1 MGKLGVVSLAFVLA
15 FVLAAVCVPHADAF
29 SRGAPA
35 RTSGGSFPGES
46 NCTRCHAGE
55 VNSGPGTL
63 SLTVGGVAASGES
76 AAETLTYTPGETIAL
91 IVSFEDTTK
100 HRVGFQLTARSGD
113 GCGQPGSLA
122 AASSDDGSGIK
133 TGSGTCGPAS
143 SQVQWV
149 THQSPRNGSSA
160 TFAVDWTAPAED
172 VGPVTIAIAA
182 NGANGEMNSSGDNI
196 YTLQAVLQPQAAAP
210 AAPVISDGG
219 VTSLGDSETPL
230 TTGAPGGIAVI
241 SGTGFAEMGE
251 GTLGAL
257 GADGGLATNAGGVC
271 VEVNQVRAPVLYAD
285 ATSVFVQIP
294 AETALGP
301 AAVQVIGNC
310 DPAPDGPQEVRSNTA
325 MFEIASVQP
334 VLLQVSE
341 SVQGA
346 VAVHEDFSLVASEPE
361 APAATEMSTPAE
373 GDPPADASGPA
384 MSPAVPGDVV
394 TFFGTGF
401 GSTDP
406 ALASGE
412 IPTLSHV
419 LDAES
424 VQLMLGET
432 MVPDD
437 HIVFAG
443 ATPDVVGLYQLSAK
457 IPDAMP
463 AGDFAVSLMVD
474 MQSSP
479 LGPMI
484 NIGVPAATDD
494 GVACAADL
502 VLSVGESCS
511 GSVNVFGTDYTG
523 VFEVQETQACVTV
536 AELPPF
542 CGEETLNPLN
552 LDLLVAEKQTDG
564 TWKITKF
571 GD

>member
-1 MGKLGVVSLAFVLA
+1 
-15 FVLAAVCVPHADAF
+15 
-29 SRGAPA
+29 
-35 RTSGGSFPGES
+35 
-46 NCTRCHAGE
+46 
-55 VNSGPGTL
+55 L
-63 SLTVGGVAASGES
+63 SLTVGGVAASGDS
-76 AAETLTYTPGETIAL
+76 AVADLTYTPGETIAL

-100 HRVGFQLTARSGD
+100 FRVGFQLTARSGD

-143 SQVQWV
+143 TQVQWV
-149 THQSPRNGSSA
+149 THQSPRSGSSA

-182 NGANGEMNSSGDNI
+182 NGADGSQDNRNDNI
-196 YTLQAVLQPQAAAP
+196 YTLQAVLQPEGAAP

-251 GTLGAL
+251 GSLGSI

-310 DPAPDGPQEVRSNTA
+310 EAAPDGPQEVLSNVA

-334 VLLQVSE
+334 VLAQVSE

-361 APAATEMSTPAE
+361 TPAATEMQATPATAE
-373 GDPPADASGPA
+373 GDAQEDSSGPG

-412 IPTLSHV
+412 IPSLSHV
-419 LDAES
+419 LAAES

-432 MVPDD
+432 MIPDD

-479 LGPMI
+479 AGPMI
-484 NIGVPAATDD
+484 TIGMAAAT
-494 GVACAADL
+494 VACVADL
-502 VLSVGESCS
+502 VLNVGESCS
-511 GSVNVFGTDYTG
+511 GDVNVFGTAYSG
-523 VFEVQETQACVTV
+523 VFEVEETQACVTV
-536 AELPPF
+536 EGLPPF

>member
-15 FVLAAVCVPHADAF
+15 AVCVPQVA
-29 SRGAPA
+29 A
-35 RTSGGSFPGES
+35 RSSGGPNLTSGGDFPGERS
-46 NCTRCHAGE
+46 CTACHVGADA
-55 VNSGPGTL
+55 NSGPGTL
-63 SLTVGGVAASGES
+63 TLTVGGTAASSEPD
-76 AAETLTYTPGETIAL
+76 AATLTYTPGEMIPL

-100 HRVGFQLTARSGD
+100 FRVGFQLTVRSGD

-133 TGSGTCGPAS
+133 TGSAACGPAS

-149 THQSPRNGSSA
+149 THQRPRNGSSA
-160 TFAVDWTAPAED
+160 TFAIDWTAPAED
-172 VGPVTIAIAA
+172 VGPVTIAVAV
-182 NGANGEMNSSGDNI
+182 NGADGSGVRGDHI
-196 YTLQAVLQPQAAAP
+196 YTLQAVVQPQAAAP

-241 SGTGFAEMGE
+241 SGTGFAAMGE
-251 GTLGAL
+251 GTLGSV

-285 ATSVFVQIP
+285 ATSVFVQLP

-301 AAVQVIGNC
+301 AAVQVIRDC
-310 DPAPDGPQEVRSNTA
+310 EAAPDGPQEVLSNVA
-325 MFEIASVQP
+325 MFEIASVKP
-334 VLLQVSE
+334 ALVHVSE
-341 SVQGA
+341 STPGA

-361 APAATEMSTPAE
+361 TPAATDMSAMSAPAE
-373 GDPPADASGPA
+373 SDPAEDTSGPE
-384 MSPAVPGDVV
+384 MSPAVPGSVV
-394 TFFGTGF
+394 TLFGTGF
-401 GSTDP
+401 GPTDP

-412 IPTLSHV
+412 IPALSHV
-419 LDAES
+419 LAAES

-432 MVPDD
+432 TIPDD
-437 HIVFAG
+437 HIVYAG
-443 ATPDVVGLYQLSAK
+443 ATPGIAGLYQLSAR
-457 IPDAMP
+457 IPEAMP
-463 AGDFAVSLMVD
+463 VGEHAVSLMVD
-474 MQSSP
+474 MQASP
-479 LGPMI
+479 AGAMI
-484 NIGVPAATDD
+484 AIGMPEPDDD
-494 GVACAADL
+494 GLACVADL
-502 VLSVGESCS
+502 VLNVGESCS
-511 GSVNVFGTDYTG
+511 GSVNVFGTQYTG

-536 AELPPF
+536 SELPPF

-552 LDLLVAEKQTDG
+552 LDLLIAEKQTDG